1 MELTENKKEKGIW
14 KLPKNVRQ
22 IGEPGSS
29 TRILIEDYAY
39 TYLHQMAEQNLT
51 CMKTA
56 VLLGNAE
63 DGRICI
69 QAAVE
74 ADMGQDQKK
83 WFTNEQW
90 RDVFAEVQQW
100 FSGLEVVGWFLSNPG
115 FPVQLTEEL
124 RTLHEKHF
132 PSDKHVL
139 FLMDVMENDADF
151 FIKSDVG
158 LTAAPGYYIYY
169 EKNDTMQAYM
179 SEQRG
184 GAGIEPEGI
193 LRDRAAAKF
202 RSVMMEKKEQN
213 SQKKMLTFLYTASTF
228 LVLVILVIG
237 VTMMNNYDR
246 MTNMETAIHQ
256 ISQTLDQEST
266 EQNQD
271 TLEQQA
277 TEENQEALANQEAA
291 GIAAEELGDAR
302 SNEDAAEAAGDDGEG
317 TAEEAAG
324 EDTEEDLTEDPENTS
339 SGENATGPQSYE
351 VRKGDTLLGICRN
364 WYGDETKVGEI
375 CALNGLDD
383 GDHIYAG
390 QILLLP

>member
-169 EKNDTMQAYM
+169 ENIKYKHSIYDTRM
-179 SEQRG
+179 RG
-184 GAGIEPEGI
+184 
-193 LRDRAAAKF
+193 
-202 RSVMMEKKEQN
+202 V
-213 SQKKMLTFLYTASTF
+213 
-228 LVLVILVIG
+228 
-237 VTMMNNYDR
+237 
-246 MTNMETAIHQ
+246 
-256 ISQTLDQEST
+256 
-266 EQNQD
+266 
-271 TLEQQA
+271 
-277 TEENQEALANQEAA
+277 
-291 GIAAEELGDAR
+291 
-302 SNEDAAEAAGDDGEG
+302 
-317 TAEEAAG
+317 
-324 EDTEEDLTEDPENTS
+324 
-339 SGENATGPQSYE
+339 
-351 VRKGDTLLGICRN
+351 
-364 WYGDETKVGEI
+364 
-375 CALNGLDD
+375 
-383 GDHIYAG
+383 
-390 QILLLP
+390 LLLQNGMSRHLRKSSPIRTGFRRKIFGS

>member
-1 MELTENKKEKGIW
+1 
-14 KLPKNVRQ
+14 
-22 IGEPGSS
+22 
-29 TRILIEDYAY
+29 
-39 TYLHQMAEQNLT
+39 
-51 CMKTA
+51 
-56 VLLGNAE
+56 
-63 DGRICI
+63 
-69 QAAVE
+69 
-74 ADMGQDQKK
+74 
-83 WFTNEQW
+83 
-90 RDVFAEVQQW
+90 
-100 FSGLEVVGWFLSNPG
+100 
-115 FPVQLTEEL
+115 
-124 RTLHEKHF
+124 
-132 PSDKHVL
+132 
-139 FLMDVMENDADF
+139 
-151 FIKSDVG
+151 
-158 LTAAPGYYIYY
+158 
-169 EKNDTMQAYM
+169 
-179 SEQRG
+179 
-184 GAGIEPEGI
+184 
-193 LRDRAAAKF
+193 
-202 RSVMMEKKEQN
+202 
-213 SQKKMLTFLYTASTF
+213 MLTFLYTASTF

-324 EDTEEDLTEDPENTS
+324 EDTEEDLTEDSENTS
-339 SGENATGPQSYE
+339 SGENATEPQSYE

>member
-22 IGEPGSS
+22 IGEPGDG

-151 FIKSDVG
+151 FIKFSTCKKYRRVTG
-158 LTAAPGYYIYY
+158 
-169 EKNDTMQAYM
+169 
-179 SEQRG
+179 RG
-184 GAGIEPEGI
+184 MALWHVI
-193 LRDRAAAKF
+193 
-202 RSVMMEKKEQN
+202 
-213 SQKKMLTFLYTASTF
+213 
-228 LVLVILVIG
+228 VLLCKQ
-237 VTMMNNYDR
+237 
-246 MTNMETAIHQ
+246 H
-256 ISQTLDQEST
+256 
-266 EQNQD
+266 
-271 TLEQQA
+271 
-277 TEENQEALANQEAA
+277 
-291 GIAAEELGDAR
+291 
-302 SNEDAAEAAGDDGEG
+302 
-317 TAEEAAG
+317 
-324 EDTEEDLTEDPENTS
+324 
-339 SGENATGPQSYE
+339 
-351 VRKGDTLLGICRN
+351 
-364 WYGDETKVGEI
+364 
-375 CALNGLDD
+375 
-383 GDHIYAG
+383 G
-390 QILLLP
+390 QIRSSRGVLHRIADRLQYFFNLIQCYFFFFFCFNNNLQFQIIPKIGNSINARCDILPVKILSQLFYRRYRSKTDVFEYFTTDVFGCPCGVGFCGLPAFWLPLFFNTISSAFTYQSTSAPV

>member
-1 MELTENKKEKGIW
+1 MIDEKG
-14 KLPKNVRQ
+14 R
-22 IGEPGSS
+22 
-29 TRILIEDYAY
+29 
-39 TYLHQMAEQNLT
+39 
-51 CMKTA
+51 
-56 VLLGNAE
+56 
-63 DGRICI
+63 
-69 QAAVE
+69 
-74 ADMGQDQKK
+74 
-83 WFTNEQW
+83 
-90 RDVFAEVQQW
+90 
-100 FSGLEVVGWFLSNPG
+100 
-115 FPVQLTEEL
+115 
-124 RTLHEKHF
+124 
-132 PSDKHVL
+132 L
-139 FLMDVMENDADF
+139 FGKINIVDL
-151 FIKSDVG
+151 
-158 LTAAPGYYIYY
+158 
-169 EKNDTMQAYM
+169 
-179 SEQRG
+179 
-184 GAGIEPEGI
+184 
-193 LRDRAAAKF
+193 
-202 RSVMMEKKEQN
+202 
-213 SQKKMLTFLYTASTF
+213 
-228 LVLVILVIG
+228 LVILVIG

-317 TAEEAAG
+317 TAEEVAG
-324 EDTEEDLTEDPENTS
+324 EDTEENPTEDPENTS
-339 SGENATGPQSYE
+339 SGENATEPQSYE

>member
-1 MELTENKKEKGIW
+1 
-14 KLPKNVRQ
+14 
-22 IGEPGSS
+22 
-29 TRILIEDYAY
+29 
-39 TYLHQMAEQNLT
+39 
-51 CMKTA
+51 
-56 VLLGNAE
+56 
-63 DGRICI
+63 
-69 QAAVE
+69 
-74 ADMGQDQKK
+74 
-83 WFTNEQW
+83 
-90 RDVFAEVQQW
+90 
-100 FSGLEVVGWFLSNPG
+100 
-115 FPVQLTEEL
+115 
-124 RTLHEKHF
+124 
-132 PSDKHVL
+132 
-139 FLMDVMENDADF
+139 
-151 FIKSDVG
+151 
-158 LTAAPGYYIYY
+158 
-169 EKNDTMQAYM
+169 
-179 SEQRG
+179 
-184 GAGIEPEGI
+184 
-193 LRDRAAAKF
+193 
-202 RSVMMEKKEQN
+202 MEKKEQN

-302 SNEDAAEAAGDDGEG
+302 SNEDAAEAAGD
-317 TAEEAAG
+317 

-339 SGENATGPQSYE
+339 SGENATEPQSYE